1 MDSRWKIITFILVV
15 CLLVF
20 GYFLEENKSNVTT
33 NPRLSKQEEL
43 ELEIEELKEE
53 NFELQETKEDLSGQ
67 LEELQRDYNNA
78 EDLIDIL
85 RDQLESYGI
94 EPYEL

>member
-15 CLLVF
+15 CLIIF

-85 RDQLESYGI
+85 RDQLETYGI

>member
-15 CLLVF
+15 CLIVF

-67 LEELQRDYNNA
+67 LEELQRNYNNA

>member
-1 MDSRWKIITFILVV
+1 MDSRWKIIIFVLVI
-15 CLLVF
+15 CLIVF
-20 GYFLEENKSNVTT
+20 GYFLEENKNNIIT
-33 NPRLSKQEEL
+33 NPKLSKQEEL
-43 ELEIEELKEE
+43 EIEIEELKEE

>member
-15 CLLVF
+15 SLIIF

-85 RDQLESYGI
+85 RDQLETYGI

>member
-1 MDSRWKIITFILVV
+1 MDSRWKIIIFVLVI
-15 CLLVF
+15 CLIVF
-20 GYFLEENKSNVTT
+20 GYFLEENKNNIIT
-33 NPRLSKQEEL
+33 NPKLSKQEEL
-43 ELEIEELKEE
+43 EIEIEELKEE

-67 LEELQRDYNNA
+67 LEEFQRDYNNA

-94 EPYEL
+94 